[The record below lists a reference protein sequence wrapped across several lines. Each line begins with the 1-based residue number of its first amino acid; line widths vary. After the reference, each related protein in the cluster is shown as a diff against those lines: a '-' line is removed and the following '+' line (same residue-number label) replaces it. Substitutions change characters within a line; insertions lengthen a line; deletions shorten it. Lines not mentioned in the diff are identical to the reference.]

1 MRIYKTQ
8 KVAAGIL
15 FTGFIMVFFLLPSL
29 ILAQEDIENS
39 ADHPLFSRMKDFYID
54 NYQKNFDL
62 VNITYIVENGDEEE
76 EKEIEVEG
84 NVTEISYYLKDDKQ
98 EPSPYQII
106 KNHLLAAEKLGAEII
121 AKSREKA
128 FMKVSIDGRQA
139 WVVVDVY
146 NGGGSYTLK
155 VIQMEEMEQE
165 VTAGNLMDE
174 LNQKGRVTVYIH
186 FDTNSAELDE
196 KADPV
201 IEEIS
206 TMLLENPDLN
216 LIVEGHTD
224 SIGNPEDNLELSRER
239 AEAVVNALID
249 KDVDSQRLTSQG
261 YGDTR
266 PIADNDTPDGRAKN
280 RRVELVKP

>member
-1 MRIYKTQ
+1 
-8 KVAAGIL
+8 
-15 FTGFIMVFFLLPSL
+15 
-29 ILAQEDIENS
+29 
-39 ADHPLFSRMKDFYID
+39 
-54 NYQKNFDL
+54 
-62 VNITYIVENGDEEE
+62 
-76 EKEIEVEG
+76 
-84 NVTEISYYLKDDKQ
+84 
-98 EPSPYQII
+98 
-106 KNHLLAAEKLGAEII
+106 
-121 AKSREKA
+121 
-128 FMKVSIDGRQA
+128 
-139 WVVVDVY
+139 
-146 NGGGSYTLK
+146 
-155 VIQMEEMEQE
+155 
-165 VTAGNLMDE
+165 MDE

-186 FDTNSAELDE
+186 FDKNSAELYE